1 MQMGAF
7 LDTDPNG
14 PMFYKGVYHLFYQ
27 YNPLGAVFGDIMI
40 WAHSVSYDLINWIH
54 LNHALCP
61 SEPYDINSC
70 WSGFTTILPG
80 SKPLILYTGTDAK
93 ENPVMIPPDGV
104 KEDKFRDPTTAWQ
117 GPDGKWRVV
126 IGSQSKTQGM
136 GILYQTQMG
145 LTLQSKIQVLSMYDY
160 GKFYASKT
168 FFDNVKNRRI
178 LWGWVNES
186 DSIEDDIEKGWSGV
200 QSIPRRIWLDKSGK
214 QLVQW
219 PVEEIE
225 TLRGKQVSIHD
236 KKLESGSVLEVLG
249 ITASQIDHSII
260 ESFGGGGSTCIT
272 ARVYPKLA
280 TEKEA
285 RLYAF
290 NNGTQSVVIEG
301 LDGWSMNKAD
311 ISQEES
317 FKASYSKSE
326 IFCEYKQEFPRMG
339 QDDEDPEKRGSKSS
353 SSPYK
358 WLSNFHR
365 DLFAG
370 AVMGGVVHTI
380 VAPIERTKLLLQ
392 TQDSNLA
399 IVGSGRRK
407 FKGMLDCIVRTAREE
422 GLLSLWRGNGSSVL
436 RYYPSVA
443 LNFSLKD
450 LYRNILRNGN
460 SHDGNFVSGT
470 AANFIAG
477 AAAGCTTLILIYP
490 LDIAHTRLAADIG
503 RTEARQFRG
512 FYHFLT
518 TVIKKDGIGG
528 VYRGLPASLQGMVV
542 HRGLYFG
549 GFDTMKEILSK
560 GSKPE
565 LALWQWWVVAQ
576 AVTTSAGLLSYP
588 LDTVRRRMMMQSGL
602 EQPMYRSTLDC
613 WRTIY
618 RKEGVTSFYRGAV
631 SNMFRSTGAAAILIL
646 YDEIKKFMNWSGL

>member
-1 MQMGAF
+1 
-7 LDTDPNG
+7 
-14 PMFYKGVYHLFYQ
+14 
-27 YNPLGAVFGDIMI
+27 
-40 WAHSVSYDLINWIH
+40 
-54 LNHALCP
+54 
-61 SEPYDINSC
+61 
-70 WSGFTTILPG
+70 
-80 SKPLILYTGTDAK
+80 
-93 ENPVMIPPDGV
+93 
-104 KEDKFRDPTTAWQ
+104 
-117 GPDGKWRVV
+117 
-126 IGSQSKTQGM
+126 
-136 GILYQTQMG
+136 
-145 LTLQSKIQVLSMYDY
+145 
-160 GKFYASKT
+160 
-168 FFDNVKNRRI
+168 
-178 LWGWVNES
+178 
-186 DSIEDDIEKGWSGV
+186 
-200 QSIPRRIWLDKSGK
+200 
-214 QLVQW
+214 
-219 PVEEIE
+219 
-225 TLRGKQVSIHD
+225 
-236 KKLESGSVLEVLG
+236 
-249 ITASQIDHSII
+249 
-260 ESFGGGGSTCIT
+260 
-272 ARVYPKLA
+272 
-280 TEKEA
+280 
-285 RLYAF
+285 
-290 NNGTQSVVIEG
+290 
-301 LDGWSMNKAD
+301 
-311 ISQEES
+311 
-317 FKASYSKSE
+317 
-326 IFCEYKQEFPRMG
+326 MG

-518 TVIKKDGIGG
+518 TIIKKDGIRG

-560 GSKPE
+560 ESKPE

-613 WRTIY
+613 WKTIY